1 MSSRHIYNYI
11 ERLGEL
17 LEADLR
23 ENLAGS
29 SLLPAQFQVL
39 HYLSMCNRFSDTPI
53 AVAEFLGQT
62 KGSISQ
68 TVKVLLQKG
77 MLSRQADV
85 NDKRISHLV
94 LTTTA
99 QQVISQNIP
108 PEKFDKASRN
118 LSRQQ
123 QFEIISALK
132 LLHAAVVQTNH
143 LKTFG
148 VCRSCR
154 YLAFS
159 GAEISCE
166 KFNSPLSVHDTQ
178 LICRTHEP

>member
-1 MSSRHIYNYI
+1 VSSRHIYNYI

-23 ENLAGS
+23 LNLADAG
-29 SLLPAQFQVL
+29 LLPAQFQVL

-53 AVAEFLGQT
+53 AIAEFLGQT

-68 TVKVLLQKG
+68 TVKVLQQKG
-77 MLSRQADV
+77 MLSRQPDV
-85 NDKRISHLV
+85 SDKRISHLV
-94 LTTTA
+94 LTATA
-99 QQVISQNIP
+99 QQVLSRNMP
-108 PEKFDKASRN
+108 PVKFDKASQN

-123 QFEIISALK
+123 QFDIISALK
-132 LLHAAVVQTNH
+132 LLHAAVVQTNQ

-159 GAEISCE
+159 ETKISCE
-166 KFNSPLSVHDTQ
+166 KFNSQLTVRDTQ
-178 LICRTHEP
+178 LICRAHEP